1 MSDEQAELPEVDE
14 PTTTVPANAK
24 KPQDRRKKAD
34 AVFTF
39 TDADGQVHKL
49 PKITEDAAEQVPFRY
64 TRRLVMNPDD
74 QMAQMAQAFALLDVV
89 GADPDAIEALESLP
103 TKDAVEIAGDWMG
116 ESQRSAD

>member
-1 MSDEQAELPEVDE
+1 MTE
-14 PTTTVPANAK
+14 TTPAKRAPRQ
-24 KPQDRRKKAD
+24 PQDRKPKKD

-39 TDADGQVHKL
+39 TDLDGHVHVL
-49 PKITEDAAEQVPFRY
+49 PDITEDAAEKVPFRY

-89 GADPDAIEALESLP
+89 GADPSAIEALESLP

>member
-1 MSDEQAELPEVDE
+1 MTDHEQIELPEADE
-14 PTTTVPANAK
+14 PTVPATAK
-24 KPQDRRKKAD
+24 QPQDRRKKA

-49 PKITEDAAEQVPFRY
+49 PEITEEAAEKVPFRY

-89 GADPDAIEALESLP
+89 GADPSAIEALESLP